1 MVFNIVADFLMDS
14 KVYEFQVA
22 NLLQSEKLRL
32 IRKKVEIL
40 NNKHMKHEQ
49 KLFKTA
55 EPRRLSACR
64 LDRLISI
71 MPLGQFQ
78 NF

>member
-40 NNKHMKHEQ
+40 NNKHIKYEQ
-49 KLFKTA
+49 KLFEIA
-55 EPRRLSACR
+55 EQRRLSAGR
-64 LDRLISI
+64 LDRPISI
-71 MPLGQFQ
+71 TPLGQFQ